1 MTEQQW
7 IARARHG
14 DADAFEQLVVAY
26 EGPVYRLALRMCG
39 STEDAREVTQ
49 DAFLA
54 AWRGLPAFRG
64 DSRFSSWLYRL
75 TTNAAIDFLR
85 REKHHLGNLP
95 LEEAPERPDPQQPE
109 LLAEQREQQE
119 ALQRALDQLSPE
131 HRQVLLLRVV
141 QQLSYDEI
149 AQALSLES
157 GTVKSR
163 ISRARR
169 QLREILLRQ
178 GELLSRLCR
187 LTKWKGGVSMHCNQE
202 QIEALLDG
210 ELVGPEQ
217 DAVLAHLRDCPG
229 CRSYYRQLLAME
241 QALRA
246 DTDPVLDDLLP
257 DIMNRVHATPQRR
270 RRQPWL
276 RAAMGMAA
284 CLVVVLGVYLVRYQV
299 EKGSDSP
306 FSGILPDSSANNS
319 VGADGDTFTDEVT
332 PSDGGLTF
340 ASGGTERQESSGPAD
355 YVLMGHPEL
364 AQQARQWLSQQG
376 LEPDEDGIYPLT
388 AQQVQGLNA
397 AVPEL
402 ELPTDDALRLLLED

>member
-1 MTEQQW
+1 
-7 IARARHG
+7 
-14 DADAFEQLVVAY
+14 
-26 EGPVYRLALRMCG
+26 
-39 STEDAREVTQ
+39 
-49 DAFLA
+49 
-54 AWRGLPAFRG
+54 
-64 DSRFSSWLYRL
+64 
-75 TTNAAIDFLR
+75 
-85 REKHHLGNLP
+85 
-95 LEEAPERPDPQQPE
+95 
-109 LLAEQREQQE
+109 
-119 ALQRALDQLSPE
+119 
-131 HRQVLLLRVV
+131 
-141 QQLSYDEI
+141 
-149 AQALSLES
+149 
-157 GTVKSR
+157 
-163 ISRARR
+163 
-169 QLREILLRQ
+169 
-178 GELLSRLCR
+178 
-187 LTKWKGGVSMHCNQE
+187 MHCNQE

-210 ELVGPEQ
+210 ELVGPER

-246 DTDPVLDDLLP
+246 DTAPVPEDLLP
-257 DIMNRVHATPQRR
+257 DIMGRVHATTQRR

-284 CLVVVLGVYLVRYQV
+284 CLVVVLGIYLVHQQA
-299 EKGSDSP
+299 EKGGDSP

-319 VGADGDTFTDEVT
+319 VGANEDTFTDEVT

-340 ASGGTERQESSGPAD
+340 ASGGAEEQEPSDPAD
-355 YVLMGHPEL
+355 YVLTGHPEL

>member
-39 STEDAREVTQ
+39 SAEDAREVTQ

-95 LEEAPERPDPQQPE
+95 LEEAPE
-109 LLAEQREQQE
+109 QE

-178 GELLSRLCR
+178 GNFFPDS
-187 LTKWKGGVSMHCNQE
+187 
-202 QIEALLDG
+202 
-210 ELVGPEQ
+210 
-217 DAVLAHLRDCPG
+217 AVLPNG
-229 CRSYYRQLLAME
+229 KE
-241 QALRA
+241 
-246 DTDPVLDDLLP
+246 
-257 DIMNRVHATPQRR
+257 
-270 RRQPWL
+270 
-276 RAAMGMAA
+276 G
-284 CLVVVLGVYLVRYQV
+284 
-299 EKGSDSP
+299 
-306 FSGILPDSSANNS
+306 
-319 VGADGDTFTDEVT
+319 
-332 PSDGGLTF
+332 
-340 ASGGTERQESSGPAD
+340 
-355 YVLMGHPEL
+355 
-364 AQQARQWLSQQG
+364 
-376 LEPDEDGIYPLT
+376 
-388 AQQVQGLNA
+388 
-397 AVPEL
+397 
-402 ELPTDDALRLLLED
+402 